1 MMTTPGQTR
10 IRNRLSASVVVAIV
24 AVLVSPALATADRAP
39 EPNATPPGGKAEVAP
54 STKTEPVPPR
64 IRGTNW
70 AGYVVTGNFKSISAE
85 WVEPE
90 VECSDTGVIQR
101 VVPWV
106 GLNGTLVN
114 GKQALPLM
122 QTGSEAICVS
132 AAGALAS
139 LPGLA
144 IVNLASATV
153 ANNPAWFRNAVKAAE
168 GVNTQMGQAASG
180 ACASMGTGSAPG
192 AAVCAQQ
199 TYRMALWE
207 AYPANPV
214 IYPDVTSAPGDKM
227 QASVDFNG
235 REYTMTVAN
244 VTQNWTRTT
253 VAHSDAPAQ
262 TAEVI
267 VEGQLNSALPGFS
280 PVVFTNVK
288 VDGKP
293 LTSFKPVG
301 YSIGATNG
309 ELHPGPIAQ
318 DGTSFTIAK

>member
-1 MMTTPGQTR
+1 MMTTPGRTR
-10 IRNRLSASVVVAIV
+10 IRSRLAASVVGAIV
-24 AVLVSPALATADRAP
+24 AVLVSPSVATADGTPAP
-39 EPNATPPGGKAEVAP
+39 KAPPNAKTEAQGEKAE
-54 STKTEPVPPR
+54 TPPR

-90 VECSDTGVIQR
+90 VACSDTGVIQR

-153 ANNPAWFRNAVKAAE
+153 ANNPAWFRNAIRAAE
-168 GVNTQMGQAASG
+168 GVNKDMGHAASG
-180 ACASMGTGSAPG
+180 ACAAIGTGSAPG
-192 AAVCAQQ
+192 AAMCAQQ

-227 QASVDFNG
+227 QASVTFDG
-235 REYTMTVAN
+235 HAYTMTVAN

-253 VAHSDAPAQ
+253 VAQSDAPAQ

-293 LTSFKPVG
+293 LSAFKPVS

-318 DGTSFTIAK
+318 GGTSFTIAK

>member
-1 MMTTPGQTR
+1 MMTTPGRTR
-10 IRNRLSASVVVAIV
+10 IRNRLAASVVGAIV
-24 AVLVSPALATADRAP
+24 AVLVSPPLATGQAGPEP
-39 EPNATPPGGKAEVAP
+39 EPNAAPQAPPSAK
-54 STKTEPVPPR
+54 SEPTPPR

-90 VECSDTGVIQR
+90 VACSDTGVIQR

-153 ANNPAWFRNAVKAAE
+153 ANNPAWFRNAIRAAE
-168 GVNTQMGQAASG
+168 GVNHQMSQAANG
-180 ACASMGTGSAPG
+180 ACDTLGTGSAPG
-192 AAVCAQQ
+192 AAACAQE

-227 QASVDFNG
+227 QASVDFDG
-235 REYTMTVAN
+235 HAYTMTVAN
-244 VTQNWTRTT
+244 VTQKWTRTT
-253 VAHSDAPAQ
+253 VARSDEPAQ
-262 TAEVI
+262 TAEII

-280 PVVFTNVK
+280 PIVFTNVK

-293 LTSFKPVG
+293 LSAFKPVS

-309 ELHPGPIAQ
+309 ELHPGPIVNN
-318 DGTSFTIAK
+318 GTSFTIAK